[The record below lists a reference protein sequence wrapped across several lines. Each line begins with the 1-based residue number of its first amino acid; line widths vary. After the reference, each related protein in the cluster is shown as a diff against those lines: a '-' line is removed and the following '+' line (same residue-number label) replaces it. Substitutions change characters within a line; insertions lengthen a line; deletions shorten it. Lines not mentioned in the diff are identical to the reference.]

1 MTNPWAR
8 WLATNNSARFQLS
21 RKQGWNAF
29 VSSGPRDDFEVLS
42 RREMEA
48 LPADHLEDYNEAR
61 MVWNA
66 NLPTVKTAQLK
77 AAYRDIDQVMASNRR
92 DSDRLRGSVVI
103 DAEPGLGKTT
113 IATRYARDFHQQ
125 VYRRE
130 GPKTPDGHQ
139 RLPVA
144 FVPLSA
150 GITLKGLNQQLLRFY
165 GHPAVDRASTSKLG
179 ALAVDCVA
187 SCQTRLIIIDD
198 LHFIDFRHRHGT
210 EVSNHLKGLA
220 NEMAV
225 TFIYVGVKLQ
235 EKRFFDEGL
244 VGEQAVYAQTSRR
257 TTRCEVA
264 PFAIKSEAG
273 FRGWVGLLRALES
286 HIKLADAHPGM
297 LVDHAQELHR
307 RTQGRIASLTNLLDR
322 VSYLAIASGTET
334 INSELIA
341 ATTID
346 NAAQVSSA
354 TA

>member
-1 MTNPWAR
+1 MASND
-8 WLATNNSARFQLS
+8 SARYQLS

-29 VSSGPRDDFEVLS
+29 VSSGPRDDFEVLT
-42 RREMEA
+42 RQQMGA

-66 NLPTVKTAQLK
+66 NLPTVKTAQLA
-77 AAYRDIDQVMASNRR
+77 AAYGVIDQVMASGRR
-92 DSDRLRGSVVI
+92 DGDRLRGSVVI

-113 IATRYARDFHQQ
+113 IATRYARDFHRT
-125 VYRRE
+125 VYRRD

-144 FVPLSA
+144 IVPLSA
-150 GITLKGLNQQLLRFY
+150 GITLKGLNQQILRFY

-179 ALAVDCVA
+179 ALAVDCVT

-244 VGEQAVYAQTSRR
+244 IGEQAVYAQTSRR

-286 HIKLADAHPGM
+286 HIKLVDAHPGM

-307 RTQGRIASLTNLLDR
+307 RTQGRIASLTNLIDR
-322 VSYLAIASGTET
+322 VCYLAIASGTET

>member
-1 MTNPWAR
+1 MTKTWAQ
-8 WLATNNSARFQLS
+8 WLESNDSARYQLS

-29 VSSGPRDDFEVLS
+29 VSSGPRADFAVLT
-42 RREMEA
+42 RPEMNGLSPE
-48 LPADHLEDYNEAR
+48 DLEDYNEAR

-66 NLPTVKTAQLK
+66 NLPTVKTAQLS
-77 AAYRDIDQVMASNRR
+77 AAYGVIDQVMASGRR
-92 DSDRLRGSVVI
+92 DGDRLRGSVVI

-113 IATRYARDFHQQ
+113 IATRYARDFHRA

-130 GPKTPDGHQ
+130 GPKTPEGHQ

-150 GITLKGLNQQLLRFY
+150 GITLKGLNQQILRFY
-165 GHPAVDRASTSKLG
+165 GHPAVDRASTSKLA
-179 ALAVDCVA
+179 ALAVDCVN
-187 SCQTRLIIIDD
+187 SCQTRLIVVDD

-225 TFIYVGVKLQ
+225 TFIYVGVKLK

-244 VGEQAVYAQTSRR
+244 VGEQAAFAQTSRR
-257 TTRCEVA
+257 ATRCPVA
-264 PFAIKSEAG
+264 PFSTTSDTG
-273 FRGWVGLLRALES
+273 FRGWVSLLRALES
-286 HIKLADAHPGM
+286 HIKLADARPEM
-297 LVDHAQELHR
+297 LVDHAKELHR

-322 VSYLAIASGTET
+322 VSYLAITSGIET
-334 INSELIA
+334 INAELIS

-346 NAAQVSSA
+346 NAAQVSST